1 VSTWATDALWLG
13 PHICTR
19 LREQVPEL
27 REVFVLDDLVPGQN
41 DPKHDPAAVVLLDS
55 LVPPG
60 SDPLQ
65 SQALAE
71 QGWLVLLAV
80 RSVRKDG
87 DRNRQLL
94 GPLVTQTV
102 RAMQGWCPPGS
113 KRAFTWRRG
122 PRPDYGKD
130 ISYFPLLFNIQM
142 VAA

>member
-1 VSTWATDALWLG
+1 MSTWSTDALWLG

-19 LREQVPEL
+19 LRAEVPAL
-27 REVFVLDDLVPGQN
+27 RDALVLDDLVPGQN
-41 DPKHDPAAVVLLDS
+41 DPKQDPAAVVLLDS

-60 SDPLQ
+60 SDPQQ

-80 RSVRKDG
+80 RSARKEG
-87 DRNRQLL
+87 DRNRALL

-102 RAMQGWCPPGS
+102 RALQGWVPPGS
-113 KRAFTWRRG
+113 KRGFTWRRG
-122 PRPDYGKD
+122 PRPDYGANV
-130 ISYFPLLFNIQM
+130 SYFPLLFTIQM

>member
-1 VSTWATDALWLG
+1 MSTWATDALWLG

-19 LREQVPEL
+19 LRAEVPEL
-27 REVFVLDDLVPGQN
+27 REAFVLDDLVPGQN
-41 DPKHDPAAVVLLDS
+41 EPKQDPAAVVLLDS

-60 SDPLQ
+60 SDPQQ

-87 DRNRQLL
+87 DRYRQLL
-94 GPLVTQTV
+94 GPLVTKTV
-102 RAMQGWCPPGS
+102 RAMQGWQPPGS
-113 KRAFTWRRG
+113 NRAFTWRRG

-130 ISYFPLLFNIQM
+130 ISYFPLLFSIQM